1 MSSENRTSVPNS
13 LNEHWMPF
21 TSNKDFKANPRL
33 ITEAKGVYLKTHH
46 GKTQIDASSG
56 LFCNPLGHG
65 RREITEAVTKQ
76 LETLDYAQPFQQGF
90 GGSFELATKI
100 SKHTP
105 GDLNKMFFTIC
116 GSTAVETAIKIAVAY
131 HRAKGHAERFR
142 FVGRERGYHGMNIG
156 CISVGGMVNNI
167 KTFASVLMPGVQHIR
182 HTHLP
187 EHKFVS
193 GQPETGDYLANDLET
208 ICQNFGGENIAACIV
223 EPIAGS
229 TGTLVPP
236 KGYLQKLREICDKH
250 GILLIFDEV
259 ITGWGRTGSKF
270 GADEFGVTPDI
281 MTMAKATTNGVVPM
295 GVVACND
302 FIYDAVMDASP
313 TGAVELFHGY
323 TYSGIPVA
331 VAAALAVQ
339 EIFEKDDIFNRA
351 KNLAPYFQ
359 KGLFSLQD
367 LESVDNIRGYGMM
380 GGIDMKLNTKPGKAG
395 FECFK
400 ACYEAGV
407 NFKAT
412 GDCLI
417 IAPQFICEEKHID
430 EIIENNNAQV
440 EQFKNGNT
448 KLLGFFVG
456 QVMKATQGKANPK
469 QVNEILNDRLS

>member
-1 MSSENRTSVPNS
+1 MSSEKRTSVPNS

-21 TSNKDFKANPRL
+21 TSNKDFKENPKL
-33 ITEAKGVYLKTHH
+33 IVEAKGVYLKNHQ

-65 RREITEAVTKQ
+65 RKEIIEAITNQ
-76 LETLDYAQPFQQGF
+76 LQTLDYCQPFQQGF
-90 GGSFELATKI
+90 GGSFELATRI

-105 GDLNKMFFTIC
+105 GNLNKIFYTIC
-116 GSTAVETAIKIAVAY
+116 GSTAVETAIKISIAY
-131 HRAKGHAERFR
+131 HKARGEGQRFR
-142 FVGRERGYHGMNIG
+142 FVGRERAYHGMNIG
-156 CISVGGMVNNI
+156 ATSVGGMINNV
-167 KTFASVLMPGVQHIR
+167 KAYASVLMPGVVHMR
-182 HTHLP
+182 HTHLD
-187 EHKFVS
+187 EHKFIS
-193 GQPETGDYLANDLET
+193 GQPETGAEIANDLER
-208 ICQNFGGENIAACIV
+208 ICTNFGSENIAACIV

-236 KGYLQKLREICDKH
+236 VGYLQRLRELCDKH
-250 GILLIFDEV
+250 KILLIFDEV
-259 ITGWGRTGSKF
+259 ITGWGRTGSAF
-270 GADEFGVTPDI
+270 GAQEFGVTPDI
-281 MTMAKATTNGVVPM
+281 MTMAKATTNGIVPF
-295 GVVACND
+295 GVVACKEE
-302 FIYDAVMDASP
+302 IYDAVMDNSP
-313 TGAVELFHGY
+313 KGSIELFHGY
-323 TYSGIPVA
+323 TYSGIPVS

-339 EIFEKDDIFNRA
+339 DIFEKEDIFNRA

-395 FECFK
+395 YECFK

-430 EIIENNNAQV
+430 EIIDKLRTGITNYQ
-440 EQFKNGNT
+440 KNQKN
-448 KLLGFFVG
+448 
-456 QVMKATQGKANPK
+456 
-469 QVNEILNDRLS
+469 